1 MGYNKDYGDT
11 TGNLYLNGVAIQNL
25 SKIKNYVG
33 YVTQHDIMHDNL
45 TVKEILTYQAQLKLP
60 EEDKDNKYITSS
72 VTEVINL
79 LALNQIGDRVV
90 GSLDDN
96 LISGGQ
102 RRRLSIGMDL
112 ATILFHIKLYLL
124 SSISYSPFSCQCLI
138 YQKFDRAGLHAKS

>member
-1 MGYNKDYGDT
+1 LMGPSGCGKSTLINSIMGYNKDYGDT

-33 YVTQHDIMHDNL
+33 YVTQHDIMHENL

-90 GSLDDN
+90 GNLDDN

-102 RRRLSIGMDL
+102 RRRLSIGK
-112 ATILFHIKLYLL
+112 ILK
-124 SSISYSPFSCQCLI
+124 P
-138 YQKFDRAGLHAKS
+138 KD

>member
-1 MGYNKDYGDT
+1 MMGPSGCGKSTLINSIMGYNKDYGDT

-33 YVTQHDIMHDNL
+33 YVTQHDIMHENL

-90 GSLDDN
+90 GNLDDN

-102 RRRLSIGMDL
+102 RRRLSIGK
-112 ATILFHIKLYLL
+112 ILK
-124 SSISYSPFSCQCLI
+124 P
-138 YQKFDRAGLHAKS
+138 KD

>member
-1 MGYNKDYGDT
+1 MGPSGCGKSTLINSIMGYNKDYGDT

-33 YVTQHDIMHDNL
+33 YVTQHDIMHENL

-90 GSLDDN
+90 GNLDDN

-102 RRRLSIGMDL
+102 RRRLSIGK
-112 ATILFHIKLYLL
+112 ILK
-124 SSISYSPFSCQCLI
+124 P
-138 YQKFDRAGLHAKS
+138 KD